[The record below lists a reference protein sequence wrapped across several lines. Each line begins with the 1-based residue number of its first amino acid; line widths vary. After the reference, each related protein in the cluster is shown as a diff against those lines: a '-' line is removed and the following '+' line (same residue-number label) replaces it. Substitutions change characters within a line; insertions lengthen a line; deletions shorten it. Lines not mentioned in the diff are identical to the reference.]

1 MTIHKYSFGMYYFYY
16 KNNKYIVERCD
27 FTYERSGFFLYQECD
42 ANATYK
48 WQWRSKLRDIRKEF
62 KDA

>member
-1 MTIHKYSFGMYYFYY
+1 MYYFYY

-27 FTYERSGFFLYQECD
+27 FTDERSGFFLYQECD